1 MLEQIGVANRILY
14 VVFAHL
20 LFANVNSPQNIL
32 LEVFSLSQAYQYCS
46 LLFVNRGKKGAVV
59 LVIDLHLHNFLY
71 NFKLS
76 EGQIMSKLPVE
87 DFDFVEVDI
96 DIHWTIYQYFIILLV
111 VLFQQG
117 TPQNRK

>member
-1 MLEQIGVANRILY
+1 
-14 VVFAHL
+14 
-20 LFANVNSPQNIL
+20 
-32 LEVFSLSQAYQYCS
+32 
-46 LLFVNRGKKGAVV
+46 
-59 LVIDLHLHNFLY
+59 
-71 NFKLS
+71 
-76 EGQIMSKLPVE
+76 MSKLPVE